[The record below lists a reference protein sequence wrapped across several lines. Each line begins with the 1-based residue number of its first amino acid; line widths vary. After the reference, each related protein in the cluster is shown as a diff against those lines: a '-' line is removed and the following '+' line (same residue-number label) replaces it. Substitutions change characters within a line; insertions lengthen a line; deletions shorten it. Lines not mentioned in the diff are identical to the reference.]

1 MILKYFCCPVG
12 HGATIF
18 HNHGNNIFILK
29 AEDAVEEEVDLE
41 KLLASRKPLE
51 LKDPK
56 KTLRGFFE
64 REGRWKKLYC
74 FIFKGLFHI

>member
-1 MILKYFCCPVG
+1 MILKYFCYQVETC
-12 HGATIF
+12 HDHF
-18 HNHGNNIFILK
+18 HNHGNCIFILK

-64 REGRWKKLYC
+64 REGRWRKLYC
-74 FIFKGLFHI
+74 FIFRGLLHI